1 MTEPM
6 APDTTGGLG
15 KRPLRLPTSMPRP
28 AGVRNDRA
36 LGWGVSLILH
46 GLIALALLLPL
57 AFSPTVRAAV
67 TSGAGGSGP
76 AGGGGGRGGA
86 LGDMRARERLR
97 FVRVAP
103 EPAPAKQEEPAP
115 QAVPP
120 PHPPPEPPKPEEKPP
135 ETATPSPPAGEQTST
150 ATGAGTGSQGSG
162 GAGPGSGGGVGSG
175 IGTGRGSAMGPGTG
189 GGVDSVHPPTMVE
202 TFLPPYPVP
211 SKVRPFE
218 LVASFDVDST
228 GKVIGVQ
235 FNETRDRDYN
245 RKLRETLNRVR
256 FRPGVRADGTP
267 IRTRFELRYAI

>member
-1 MTEPM
+1 MSDPIEPG
-6 APDTTGGLG
+6 TGSLG

-28 AGVRNDRA
+28 AGVRDDRA
-36 LGWGVSLILH
+36 LGWGISLLLH
-46 GLIALALLLPL
+46 GLIALAFLLPL
-57 AFSPTVRAAV
+57 ALSPTVRAAIAR
-67 TSGAGGSGP
+67 GAGGAGP

-86 LGDMRARERLR
+86 MSNLGDRERLR

-103 EPAPAKQEEPAP
+103 APEPAKQEEPKP

-120 PHPPPEPPKPEEKPP
+120 PLPQPETKPEEPVP
-135 ETATPSPPAGEQTST
+135 TPTQQPDEQASN
-150 ATGAGTGSQGSG
+150 ATGAGTGNEGTG

-175 IGTGRGSAMGPGTG
+175 VGTGRGSAMGPGTG
-189 GGVDSVHPPTMVE
+189 GGADSVYPPTMVE

-211 SKVRPFE
+211 SKIRPFE

-228 GKVIGVQ
+228 GRVIAVE
-235 FNETRDRDYN
+235 FNETRDRSYN

-267 IRTRFELRYAI
+267 TRTRFELRYAI